1 MSWEKVKLGDIAA
14 RVQTGPFGSQL
25 HQSDYSEFGTPV
37 VMPKDMIGGKILE
50 DSIARVEEQHVNR
63 LSRHKVNVGD
73 ILYARRGDVG
83 KCALVT
89 ENEKGWLC
97 GTGCLKVTIDFSKAN
112 PKFVFYQ
119 LQKPETVGWVEK
131 HAVGATML
139 NLNTGILESIPIE
152 LPELNEQNKI
162 VDILSAYDNLIENNQ
177 KQIKLLEEAAQRLY
191 KQWFI
196 DLRFPGHETTPI
208 VDGLPEGWRK
218 ESVKDCL
225 EMHIGGGWGKDNPD
239 GKNTFAGKVIR
250 GTDINDVKQG
260 NFNDVPTRYHTAND
274 MQKRKLA
281 EYDIVFELSNGNINN
296 IGRSLFVNQLL
307 LENCGENTICASF
320 CKLLRSK
327 NKYLAMLLYLEIQD
341 MQNSGRMLPYKKH
354 GSNGI
359 NNFDFEEFLNHE
371 FLIPSNKDLLAPF
384 FDIMKKIANIQKSF
398 SLLIESRDRLLPKL
412 MNGEI
417 FFEKGI

>member
-14 RVQTGPFGSQL
+14 SVQTGPFGSQL

-196 DLRFPGHETTPI
+196 DLRYPGHETTKI
-208 VDGLPEGWRK
+208 VDGLPEGWK
-218 ESVKDCL
+218 TVQIQDVCKN
-225 EMHIGGGWGKDNPD
+225 IGAGGTPSRSQ
-239 GKNTFAGKVIR
+239 KNFW
-250 GTDINDVKQG
+250 
-260 NFNDVPTRYHTAND
+260 
-274 MQKRKLA
+274 
-281 EYDIVFELSNGNINN
+281 ENGNIDWFKTQELCDCWLFEASEKISEEGLKRSAAKMFPANS
-296 IGRSLFVNQLL
+296 ILMAIYASPTLGRLGILTKEACSNQAALCL
-307 LENCGENTICASF
+307 QADE
-320 CKLLRSK
+320 SK
-327 NKYLAMLLYLEIQD
+327 VSNYWLYLKLFELRDRFNSIARGAGQQNISGIIVKETEIT
-341 MQNSGRMLPYKKH
+341 LPAY
-354 GSNGI
+354 SVME
-359 NNFDFEEFLNHE
+359 NFTE
-371 FLIPSNKDLLAPF
+371 
-384 FDIMKKIANIQKSF
+384 MVKSF
-398 SLLIESRDRLLPKL
+398 FEMQRTLQIQNKSLTQTRDRLLPKL
-412 MNGEI
+412 MNGEL
-417 FFEKGI
+417 EV